1 MKYDT
6 AAVRWSGGEV
16 SVGTPS
22 ASNSRHGFIE
32 DSSLTSEAA
41 ATAYGTAWLAQHAET
56 VDQVDATLEPGTAL
70 RPWTGVGKGDAVQM
84 QNRAGTVETQRA
96 MGVGFTGLRRNGVPA
111 WSFTLGS
118 ASQNRRIV
126 SQRQLSKITE
136 GSMRGTFGGAA
147 PRIAPSFGDLP
158 TSALPASRIPVA
170 DVDQFIAA
178 NYFGIDAEK
187 PADRTKPYPFDE
199 AQALIRVECACESL
213 VGSDDSLI
221 DIYRVAYSD
230 GGETYTAALLDSFTW
245 PGTVMRY
252 THVTELLFLKGQGIQ
267 LRIPNDGS
275 GAHRLIT
282 IQPIASSPN

>member
-1 MKYDT
+1 MNYHT
-6 AAVRWSGGEV
+6 VNVRWSGGEV
-16 SVGTPS
+16 TVGTPA

-41 ATAYGTAWLAQHAET
+41 ATAYGTQWLAQHSET
-56 VDQVDATLEPGTAL
+56 VDQVDATLEPGAGA

-84 QNRAGTVETQRA
+84 PNRAGTVETQRV
-96 MGVGFTGLRRNGVPA
+96 MGVGFTGLRRNGVPS

-118 ASQNRRIV
+118 ASQNRRIT

-136 GSMRGTFGGAA
+136 GSMRGSFGSAS

-170 DVDQFIAA
+170 DTDQLIAA
-178 NYFGIDAEK
+178 DFAGINPDA
-187 PADRTKPYPFDE
+187 PQDRTKPYPFDE
-199 AQALIRVECACESL
+199 AQSVIRVECACESL
-213 VGSDDSLI
+213 VGSADSEI
-221 DIYRVAYSD
+221 DIYRVAYSS
-230 GGETYTAALLDSFTW
+230 GGTVITASQIDSFTW
-245 PGTVMRY
+245 PGTIRRF

-267 LRIPNDGS
+267 LRVPAGGS
-275 GAHRLIT
+275 GAHALIT